1 MTLEKKLA
9 CLRKREGLS
18 QAEVSEKLDVSRQ
31 AVTKWETGT
40 SRPSI
45 ENLQSLSRLYNVPLE
60 YLLDESR
67 DELPAPA
74 PAAPAAEKGPEQTVQ
89 KKEKQ
94 WIRPLMIGA
103 VVLALLVCFLFW
115 YGRGQK
121 ENELDLHSIQGEV
134 KYIIWKFQSLIWIG
148 NKRKGVRPMGMKR
161 YLCLL
166 FACIAIFGCIP
177 AQAAAADI
185 GEQAAEIAE
194 PRATGKFDFEIP
206 AKTLMESSTS
216 FPMEYGETV
225 TITASYSPASA
236 SVDFGLIDSDG
247 VFYPVRGS
255 NGSIN
260 QTIRIDLRG
269 TYTFAVR
276 NNSSYKVSVSGFVN
290 Y

>member
-1 MTLEKKLA
+1 MEEGRRKMAWIYIQFREK
-9 CLRKREGLS
+9 
-18 QAEVSEKLDVSRQ
+18 
-31 AVTKWETGT
+31 
-40 SRPSI
+40 SI
-45 ENLQSLSRLYNVPLE
+45 HHL
-60 YLLDESR
+60 
-67 DELPAPA
+67 
-74 PAAPAAEKGPEQTVQ
+74 
-89 KKEKQ
+89 
-94 WIRPLMIGA
+94 
-103 VVLALLVCFLFW
+103 
-115 YGRGQK
+115 
-121 ENELDLHSIQGEV
+121 
-134 KYIIWKFQSLIWIG
+134 KFQSLIWIG

>member
-1 MTLEKKLA
+1 
-9 CLRKREGLS
+9 
-18 QAEVSEKLDVSRQ
+18 
-31 AVTKWETGT
+31 
-40 SRPSI
+40 
-45 ENLQSLSRLYNVPLE
+45 
-60 YLLDESR
+60 
-67 DELPAPA
+67 
-74 PAAPAAEKGPEQTVQ
+74 
-89 KKEKQ
+89 
-94 WIRPLMIGA
+94 
-103 VVLALLVCFLFW
+103 
-115 YGRGQK
+115 
-121 ENELDLHSIQGEV
+121 
-134 KYIIWKFQSLIWIG
+134 
-148 NKRKGVRPMGMKR
+148 MGMKR

-206 AKTLMESSTS
+206 AKTLM
-216 FPMEYGETV
+216 
-225 TITASYSPASA
+225 A

>member
-1 MTLEKKLA
+1 
-9 CLRKREGLS
+9 
-18 QAEVSEKLDVSRQ
+18 
-31 AVTKWETGT
+31 
-40 SRPSI
+40 
-45 ENLQSLSRLYNVPLE
+45 
-60 YLLDESR
+60 
-67 DELPAPA
+67 
-74 PAAPAAEKGPEQTVQ
+74 
-89 KKEKQ
+89 
-94 WIRPLMIGA
+94 
-103 VVLALLVCFLFW
+103 
-115 YGRGQK
+115 
-121 ENELDLHSIQGEV
+121 
-134 KYIIWKFQSLIWIG
+134 
-148 NKRKGVRPMGMKR
+148 MGMKR

-166 FACIAIFGCIP
+166 FACIAIFSCIP
-177 AQAAAADI
+177 AQAVAADI
-185 GEQAAEIAE
+185 GEQATEIAE
-194 PRATGKFDFEIP
+194 PRATGEFDFEIS